1 MFDWNLL
8 RLVERFLEEKW
19 GRIRYKK
26 GKPLNCV
33 TTNDLNA
40 EGKLFP
46 DYKERRKRRKEKRN
60 KSKAFESI
68 DLDELF

>member
-19 GRIRYKK
+19 GRVRYKK
-26 GKPLNCV
+26 GKPLNYV

-46 DYKERRKRRKEKRN
+46 DYKERRKRRKEKRQKE
-60 KSKAFESI
+60 KSSVLMQGD
-68 DLDELF
+68 DL